1 MNKIIHII
9 LISIISLTVLSCSS
23 DDSKTATS
31 SGLFVAVGNSGT
43 LLTSSDGTSWTSRT
57 SGSSENLWNSYY
69 GNSTF
74 VTVGN
79 KGTIL
84 TSSDGITWTSRTSG
98 TTEIINSCLV
108 MVQEESNPH
117 RMESL
122 GLHE

>member
-31 SGLFVAVGNSGT
+31 SGLFIAVGQEGVI
-43 LLTSSDGTSWTSRT
+43 LTSPDGTTWTSST

-79 KGTIL
+79 
-84 TSSDGITWTSRTSG
+84 
-98 TTEIINSCLV
+98 
-108 MVQEESNPH
+108 
-117 RMESL
+117 
-122 GLHE
+122 